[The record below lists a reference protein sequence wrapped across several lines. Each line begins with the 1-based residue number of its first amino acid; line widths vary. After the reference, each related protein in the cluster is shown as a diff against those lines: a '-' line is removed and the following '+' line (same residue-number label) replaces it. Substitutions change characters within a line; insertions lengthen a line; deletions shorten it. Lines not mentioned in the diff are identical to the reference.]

1 MPLYGMFDVRV
12 YAGGSEEHALGGARR
27 CVQGIGGAWI
37 RKSGGRKQK
46 EGEVAVASSPSYK

>member
-27 CVQGIGGAWI
+27 CVQGIGGVWI

-46 EGEVAVASSPSYK
+46 EGEVAVATSPS